1 MIHPPHSDQPRLSF
15 SLFIRCQGRTKEQ
28 RVLLFASLCPGNG
41 ARGRSGSLSSV
52 APILHASKAIVS
64 PAPYQVHMILLRFGS
79 CEPMLT
85 NYTGHFIREKV
96 DILFRDSDDFLF
108 RY

>member
-1 MIHPPHSDQPRLSF
+1 M
-15 SLFIRCQGRTKEQ
+15 
-28 RVLLFASLCPGNG
+28 N
-41 ARGRSGSLSSV
+41 
-52 APILHASKAIVS
+52 
-64 PAPYQVHMILLRFGS
+64 LLRFGG